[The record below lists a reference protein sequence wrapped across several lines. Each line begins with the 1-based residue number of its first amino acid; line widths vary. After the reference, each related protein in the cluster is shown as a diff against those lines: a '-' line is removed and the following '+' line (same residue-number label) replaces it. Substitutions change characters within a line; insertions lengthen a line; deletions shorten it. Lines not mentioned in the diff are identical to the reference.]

1 MSIPSCAQSFDAPA
15 KLNLFLHI
23 IGQRAD
29 GYHLLETVFTLIDL
43 KDKIYLAPRE
53 DGQIILHSDTPASDK
68 NQDLS
73 VRAATLLKQ
82 KTACPLGADIWLE
95 KNIPV
100 GAGLGG
106 GSSDAAT
113 VLMALNH
120 LWQTNIPRIQ
130 LGQWAL
136 ALGADVP
143 FFIFGQSAFAQG
155 VGEELTP
162 IDIPERYY
170 VLLYPEVAIST
181 QAVFSHK
188 ALTRNTPSCII
199 RGLGSACMRKNDM
212 QGVVMEEY
220 PQVAQAIAALQ
231 PFGCPLMSGSG
242 SSVFLECETEEKA
255 KEIYQKVCHQFKAFW
270 VKGLALHPHFN
281 LL

>member
-1 MSIPSCAQSFDAPA
+1 MSIPSYAQPFDAPA

-23 IGQRAD
+23 IGQRSD
-29 GYHLLETVFTLIDL
+29 GYHLLETIFTLIDL

-53 DGQIILHSDTPASDK
+53 DGQIILHSDTPAADK

-73 VRAATLLKQ
+73 VLAATLLKQ

-120 LWQTNIPRIQ
+120 LWQTNIARTQ
-130 LGQWAL
+130 LSQWAL
-136 ALGADVP
+136 TLGADVP

-155 VGEELTP
+155 VGEKLTP
-162 IDIPERYY
+162 IEVPEQYY
-170 VLLYPEVAIST
+170 VVVYPEVAIST

-199 RGLGSACMRKNDM
+199 RGLGSSCARKNDM
-212 QGVVMEEY
+212 QEVVMMEY

-242 SSVFLECETEEKA
+242 SSVFLECEAEEEA
-255 KEIYQKVCHQFKAFW
+255 KEVYQKICHQFKAFC
-270 VKGLALHPHFN
+270 VRGLSKHPLFG
-281 LL
+281 L

>member
-1 MSIPSCAQSFDAPA
+1 MSIPSFVKSFDAPA

-23 IGQRAD
+23 IGQRPD

-53 DGQIILHSDTPASDK
+53 DGQILLHSDTPATDK

-73 VRAATLLKQ
+73 VRAATLLQQ
-82 KTACPLGADIWLE
+82 KTACSLGADIWLE

-120 LWQTNIPRIQ
+120 LWQTNISRAQ
-130 LGQWAL
+130 LQQWAL
-136 ALGADVP
+136 ILGADVP

-162 IDIPERYY
+162 LDIPEQYY
-170 VLLYPEVAIST
+170 VVVYPEVAIST

-199 RGLGSACMRKNDM
+199 RGLGSSCARKNDM
-212 QGVVMEEY
+212 QEVVMMQY
-220 PQVAQAIAALQ
+220 PQVAQAITALQ

-242 SSVFLECETEEKA
+242 SSVFLECDTEEEA
-255 KEIYQKVCHQFKAFW
+255 KKVYQKVCHQFKAFC
-270 VKGLALHPHFN
+270 VKGLALHPLYN
-281 LL
+281 L

>member
-1 MSIPSCAQSFDAPA
+1 MTIPSYAQSFEAPA

-23 IGQRAD
+23 VGQRPD

-43 KDKIYLAPRE
+43 KDKIYLASRQ
-53 DGQIILHSDTPASDK
+53 DGQIILHSDSPAPEK

-73 VRAATLLKQ
+73 VRAATLLQ
-82 KTACPLGADIWLE
+82 QQSNCPLGADIWVE

-120 LWQTNIPRIQ
+120 LWRTNISRTQ

-136 ALGADVP
+136 KLGADVP
-143 FFIFGQSAFAQG
+143 FFVFGQNAFAEG
-155 VGEELTP
+155 VGEILSP
-162 IDIPERYY
+162 INLPPKHY
-170 VLLYPEVAIST
+170 VVLYPEVAIST
-181 QAVFSHK
+181 QAIFSHK

-199 RGLGSACMRKNDM
+199 RGLDSTCDRKNDM
-212 QGVVMEEY
+212 QAVVQMEY
-220 PQVAQAIAALQ
+220 PQVAQAILALQ

-242 SSVFLECETEEKA
+242 SSVFLECDTEEEA
-255 KEIYQKVCHQFKAFW
+255 SKVYRSVCKQFKAFC
-270 VKGLALHPHFN
+270 VKGLSTHPLYN
-281 LL
+281 L